1 MYLPFIFLYAL
12 GVVTRKNL
20 TELAYFALLFLA
32 VILTMR
38 PGRGVFK
45 KLGFLLGFES
55 LLFVMALFNP
65 GKPLLETPLGPITH
79 EGVYS
84 FFTLLGKAFLSAGTA
99 MVVTSSVG
107 FSRILAEMK
116 ALRFPR
122 ILTLT
127 LAFTYRYL
135 DLFADEAVRMKRA
148 LDSRAFGVGRRE
160 YYRKLG
166 SLLGEVFVR
175 AYLRNGRIY
184 RAMLSRGFGEFPS
197 LEEPGPSVQ
206 TAMLALLA
214 LGGLLV

>member
-20 TELAYFALLFLA
+20 SELVYFGLLFVA
-32 VILTMR
+32 VSLMMR
-38 PGRGVFK
+38 PKRDTFK
-45 KLGFLLGFES
+45 KLGFLLGFEG
-55 LLFVMALFNP
+55 LLFIMALFNP
-65 GKPLLETPLGPITH
+65 GQPILETPLGPITH

-84 FFTLLGKAFLSAGTA
+84 FFMLLGKAFLSAGTA
-99 MVVTSSVG
+99 VVVTSSVG
-107 FSRILAEMK
+107 FSRILAEME

-135 DLFADEAVRMKRA
+135 DLFTDEATRMKRA
-148 LDSRAFGVGRRE
+148 LDSRAFGVGKGE

-166 SLLGEVFVR
+166 SLIGEVFVR

-184 RAMLSRGFGEFPS
+184 RAMLARGFGEFPA
-197 LEEPGPSVQ
+197 LEEPRPNVQ
-206 TAMLALLA
+206 TAVLALLA